1 LRVRITWLLRPKD
14 SGKSSD
20 ASFEFVEPGE
30 YLVSEAP
37 RSVRRPR
44 TQKDASRVIRD
55 VTGTV
60 ALRCFVET
68 LVLVFGKTEIEYALS
83 YSE

>member
-1 LRVRITWLLRPKD
+1 LRVRITWLRRLD
-14 SGKSSD
+14 GLGKSSD
-20 ASFEFVEPGE
+20 AGFEFAEPAE

-37 RSVRRPR
+37 WFVCRPR

-60 ALRCFVET
+60 ALRCLMER
-68 LVLVFGKTEIEYALS
+68 LVLVFGKTEIQYALS